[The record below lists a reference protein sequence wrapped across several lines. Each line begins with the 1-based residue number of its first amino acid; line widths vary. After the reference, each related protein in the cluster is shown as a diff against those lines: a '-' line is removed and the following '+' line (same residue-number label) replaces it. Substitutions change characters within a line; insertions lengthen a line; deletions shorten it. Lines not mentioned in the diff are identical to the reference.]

1 MESHDP
7 LAPLLSPQ
15 VSPACRRRRGGERR
29 RSAQIYLEFR
39 ALTLILFPDH
49 PRPLLTF
56 FPPFHPRRF
65 GDYKTSVPPSQRD
78 GYK

>member
-15 VSPACRRRRGGERR
+15 VSPACRR